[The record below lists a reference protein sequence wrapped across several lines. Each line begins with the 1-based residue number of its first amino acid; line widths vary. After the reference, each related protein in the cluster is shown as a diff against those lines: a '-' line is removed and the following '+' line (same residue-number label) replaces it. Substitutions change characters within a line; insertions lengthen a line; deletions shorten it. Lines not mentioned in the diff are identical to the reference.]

1 MRRVLRYILVVLLL
15 AVTSMAVA
23 QQQRLLTRT
32 ELDSLVNP
40 RPSPLTQGIIVAEPA
55 TKNLGEVNDTEMVN
69 IYFTLSNTSN
79 HDVDIT
85 ELRSACSC
93 IEVTTPTTH
102 IAPNQSIR
110 LRATFNPTGRSGS
123 FSLPIHIFTTLDA
136 TSPTLR
142 LTIEGRVAV
151 SDIWSHLPIAM
162 GGLRLSRNE
171 VVLDGLMTGATRSER
186 IVVAN
191 AGENPVTP
199 RANTTI
205 EGLALSATPS
215 TLNPGQEGEIVISY
229 TPRRLPDD
237 DIETVVILEGDITTR
252 PTERMIR
259 IKIQR

>member
-1 MRRVLRYILVVLLL
+1 
-15 AVTSMAVA
+15 
-23 QQQRLLTRT
+23 
-32 ELDSLVNP
+32 
-40 RPSPLTQGIIVAEPA
+40 
-55 TKNLGEVNDTEMVN
+55 
-69 IYFTLSNTSN
+69 
-79 HDVDIT
+79 
-85 ELRSACSC
+85 
-93 IEVTTPTTH
+93 
-102 IAPNQSIR
+102 
-110 LRATFNPTGRSGS
+110 
-123 FSLPIHIFTTLDA
+123 
-136 TSPTLR
+136 
-142 LTIEGRVAV
+142 
-151 SDIWSHLPIAM
+151 M

-171 VVLDGLMTGATRSER
+171 VVLDGLMAGATRSER

-205 EGLALSATPS
+205 DGLEFIVTPS